1 MGVFTNRTHTKRS
14 VEAGVVHHG
23 RWASSP
29 IARTDRVPL
38 KPASFTTEGGRLHQS
53 SSTCYGRL
61 HQFVVHMLWASSPV
75 RRPHAMGVFTS
86 SSSTCYGRRHQF
98 VVHMLWASSPVRQH
112 LSDARTR
119 AVRILST
126 VRAHPTLRLQVRLTH
141 QSVSS
146 PHTTCGPSLSSIR

>member
-1 MGVFTNRTHTKRS
+1 ML
-14 VEAGVVHHG
+14 
-23 RWASSP
+23 WASSQVRRLYAIGVAITCRSP
-29 IARTDRVPL
+29 QKVSVFTSRRSPQKVSVFTSL
-38 KPASFTTEGGRLHQS
+38 SFTTEGE
-53 SSTCYGRL
+53 RL